1 MDTNLKKCVFAGTFD
16 PITAG
21 HERIINKCLKLFDEV
36 VVAVL
41 VNTAKATL
49 LSLEERTGLLKQLY
63 SDEVRIKIVAFDGAV
78 VDLLEKE
85 NTPFYVRGVRNTL
98 DFEYENQNYF
108 ANKRLKNDIITLYI
122 PSEQDDLH
130 ISSTLVKNSVY
141 FKKQYAE
148 YLPEKIRES
157 EIAILEKKICSK
169 NK

>member
-1 MDTNLKKCVFAGTFD
+1 MDKNLKKCVFAGTFD
-16 PITAG
+16 PVTAG
-21 HERIINKCLKLFDEV
+21 HERIIEKCLKIFDEV
-36 VVAVL
+36 VVGVL

-49 LSLEERTGLLKQLY
+49 LSIEERIELLNQLY
-63 SDEVRIKIVAFDGAV
+63 SGDARIKIVAFDGAV

-85 NTPFYVRGVRNTL
+85 HTPFYVRGVRNTI

-108 ANKRLKNDIITLYI
+108 ANKRLKDDIITVYI

-130 ISSTLVKNSVY
+130 ISSTLVKNSVH
-141 FKKQYAE
+141 FQKQYAE